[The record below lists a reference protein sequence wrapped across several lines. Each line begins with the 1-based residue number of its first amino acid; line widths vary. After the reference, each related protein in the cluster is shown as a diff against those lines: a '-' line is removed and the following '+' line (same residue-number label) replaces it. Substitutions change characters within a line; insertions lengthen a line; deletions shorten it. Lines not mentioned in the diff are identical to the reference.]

1 MSLSLVRPAS
11 ADTRLR
17 PQGDMNLAKEGNFA
31 DRRASGYPPPL
42 WITLLANA
50 RAPNGTQH

>member
-17 PQGDMNLAKEGNFA
+17 PQGDMNLAKAGNFA